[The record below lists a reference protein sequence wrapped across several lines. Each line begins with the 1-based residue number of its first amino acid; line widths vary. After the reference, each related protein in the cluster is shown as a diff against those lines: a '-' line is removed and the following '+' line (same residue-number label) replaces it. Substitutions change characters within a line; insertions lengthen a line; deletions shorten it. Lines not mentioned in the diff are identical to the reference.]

1 MRHGSPPVAARA
13 GSAIHQTA
21 ARKRGRVTPDAT
33 TLKPEPLAGVVI
45 RFAGDSGDGMQL
57 TGDRFTD
64 VSAAFG
70 NDLATMPNF
79 PAEIRAPAGTIA
91 GVSSFQ
97 VHVSDHEILTPGDL
111 PTVLVAMNP
120 AALRANIDELAPGG
134 TLVVNSDAFDQRNLE
149 KAGYPANPLEDG
161 SLAAFRVIQ
170 VAMTSMTL
178 EATKELGVKP
188 RDAERSKNFFALG
201 LLSWLYT
208 RPVEP
213 TLEWID
219 QRFANRELV
228 RAANL
233 AAFKAGYHFGD
244 TAELWEHPYEIAPA
258 RLAPGTYRQITGNLA
273 LAYGLVAAGHLSK
286 LPVTYSSYPI
296 TPASDILHELSRHKN
311 FGVRTLQAEDEIAAI
326 GVAIG
331 AAFAGHLGVTGTSGP
346 GIDLKSEAMGLAV
359 SLELPLLII
368 DVQRGGPS
376 TGLPTKTEQADLLL
390 AMYGRHG
397 EAPIPIVAAATPSD
411 CFHAAIEAA
420 RIALKYRTPVL
431 LLTDGYLGN
440 GAEPWLLPDV
450 GQLPDLTITFAT
462 EPNHGDDFWPFL
474 RDPETLARPWAVPGT
489 PGLMHRIGGI
499 EKQDGTGNVNYDPD
513 NHERMMHLRAEKV
526 AGIAKDIPPLAVDDP
541 DGAELLVLGWG
552 STWGVAQQAVRQ
564 ARDHGHQVAH
574 AHLKHLNPFPANLGE
589 VVRRYPKVLIPEM
602 NLGQLS
608 KLIRAEY
615 LVDAKSLTK
624 VQGLP
629 FRAAEIEAAIEKMI

>member
-1 MRHGSPPVAARA
+1 
-13 GSAIHQTA
+13 
-21 ARKRGRVTPDAT
+21 VTTETPSLT
-33 TLKPEPLAGVVI
+33 PEPLAEVVI

-70 NDLATMPNF
+70 NDLATLPNF

-97 VHVSDHEILTPGDL
+97 VQISDHDILTPGDL

-120 AALRANIDELAPGG
+120 AALRANINELEPGG
-134 TLVVNSDAFDQRNLE
+134 TILVNSDAFEQRNLE
-149 KAGYPANPLEDG
+149 KAGYQANPLEDG
-161 SLAAFRVIQ
+161 SLSAFRVIQ
-170 VAMTSMTL
+170 VAMTAMTL
-178 EATKELGVKP
+178 ESTKDLGVKP

-213 TLEWID
+213 TLQWIED
-219 QRFANRELV
+219 RFKNRELV
-228 RAANL
+228 LAANL

-244 TAELWEHPYEIAPA
+244 TAELFEHPYSIAPA
-258 RLAPGTYRQITGNLA
+258 RLAPGTYRNITGNMA
-273 LAYGLVAAGHLSK
+273 LSYGLVAAGQLSK
-286 LPVTYSSYPI
+286 LPVLYASYPI
-296 TPASDILHELSRHKN
+296 TPASDILHELSKHKN

-331 AAFAGHLGVTGTSGP
+331 GAFAGQLGVTGTSGP
-346 GIDLKSEAMGLAV
+346 GVDLKSEAMGLAI
-359 SLELPLLII
+359 SLELPLIVV

-397 EAPIPIVAAATPSD
+397 EAPLPIVAAYSPSH
-411 CFHAAIEAA
+411 CFDAAIEAA
-420 RIALKYRTPVL
+420 RIALKYRTPVI
-431 LLTDGYLGN
+431 LLTDGYLAN
-440 GAEPWLLPDV
+440 GAEPWLLPDLDS
-450 GQLPDLTITFAT
+450 LPDLTVTFAT
-462 EPNHGDDFWPFL
+462 EPNHDGHFWPYL

-499 EKQDGTGNVNYDPD
+499 EKQDGTGNVNYDPE
-513 NHERMMHLRAEKV
+513 NHERMVHLRAEKV
-526 AGIAKDIPPLAVDDP
+526 AGIARDIPALEIDEP
-541 DGAELLVLGWG
+541 DAELLVLSWG
-552 STWGVAQQAVRQ
+552 STWGVAQQAIRQ
-564 ARDHGHQVAH
+564 ARATGAKVAH
-574 AHLKHLNPFPANLGE
+574 AHLVHVNPFPANLGE
-589 VVRRYPKVLIPEM
+589 ILARYPKVLIPEM

-608 KLIRAEY
+608 KLVRAQF
-615 LVDAKSLTK
+615 LVDARSITK

-629 FRAAEIEAAIEKMI
+629 FRASEIEAAILELDRA